1 MTPNELAAK
10 ILNYRRASGLVM
22 PGALTTDIGSEAVG
36 EALNRG
42 WITPDSETG
51 YLMITTEQTRIH
63 EMQELAANVPE
74 EKPAEEA
81 ESQAESIDP
90 RDFALQHASRRL
102 NEATAAY
109 GSGQP
114 AAPAQAPTP
123 ATVPQTSAPAPAADN
138 AKLIVGEDVTVAE
151 EGKAYQ
157 AKVKAVRDD
166 GTYELSFGAEKPAV
180 QRAYRPEE
188 LQRSQTA

>member
-22 PGALTTDIGSEAVG
+22 PGALTADIGPDAVG

-42 WITPDSETG
+42 WITPDTETG

-63 EMQELAANVPE
+63 EMQELAADVPE
-74 EKPAEEA
+74 EKPAEKA
-81 ESQAESIDP
+81 EGQAESIDP
-90 RDFALQHASRRL
+90 RDVALQHASRRL
-102 NEATAAY
+102 NEVAAY
-109 GSGQP
+109 GSGQA
-114 AAPAQAPTP
+114 AAPPQPATP
-123 ATVPQTSAPAPAADN
+123 ATTPQSTNPTPAADN
-138 AKLIVGEDVTVAE
+138 QKLVVGEDVTVAE

-166 GTYELSFGAEKPAV
+166 GTYELSFGTEKPAV
-180 QRAYRPEE
+180 ARAYRPEE